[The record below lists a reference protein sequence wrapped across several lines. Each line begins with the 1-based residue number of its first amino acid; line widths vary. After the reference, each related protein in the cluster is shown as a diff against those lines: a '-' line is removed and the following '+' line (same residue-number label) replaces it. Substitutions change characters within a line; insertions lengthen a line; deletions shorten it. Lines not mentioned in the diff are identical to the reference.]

1 MAIELT
7 DTEKAALAKGEEI
20 EAAERE
26 QEQQTY
32 TKAREDSESELKF
45 AGKFRT
51 AEDLE
56 KAYVELQK
64 KLGSKSSDE
73 AAEEPDTKDE
83 EAESTE
89 PSEKSAESTSSE
101 NTEEKPKAEE
111 PEVPTLSDK
120 DTQSILEAVG
130 GKDTYDKAI
139 EWAAENISKEDQAD
153 FNKVL
158 ESQNAAAIKFA
169 AEALVQ
175 RYKSQADFQGK
186 TYTGR
191 GDANPGVKPY
201 RSREEVNTALSD
213 PRYDRD
219 PAYRND
225 VADRLAVSPDDLL

>member
-56 KAYVELQK
+56 KAYLELQK
-64 KLGSKSSDE
+64 KLGGKSTESSE
-73 AAEEPDTKDE
+73 ETETSEEEPETEEPKEQAAEEPPEKE
-83 EAESTE
+83 E
-89 PSEKSAESTSSE
+89 PV
-101 NTEEKPKAEE
+101 KAEE

-120 DTQSILEAVG
+120 EAQSILEAVG

-139 EWAAENISKEDQAD
+139 EWASENISKEDQAD

-158 ESQNAAAIKFA
+158 ESQNAVAIKFA

-186 TYTGR
+186 AYTGR
-191 GDANPGVKPY
+191 GGANPGVKPY
-201 RSREEVNTALSD
+201 RSREEVNAALSD

>member
-56 KAYVELQK
+56 KGYLELQK
-64 KLGSKSSDE
+64 KLGGKSTESSEDE
-73 AAEEPDTKDE
+73 ISEEEPETAESGEQEAEEPE
-83 EAESTE
+83 EK
-89 PSEKSAESTSSE
+89 EKSVEA
-101 NTEEKPKAEE
+101 KE

-120 DTQSILEAVG
+120 DTQAILEAVG
-130 GKDTYDKAI
+130 GNDTYDKAI
-139 EWAAENISKEDQAD
+139 EWAADNISKEDQAD

-191 GDANPGVKPY
+191 GGANPGVKPY

-213 PRYDRD
+213 PRYERD

>member
-56 KAYVELQK
+56 KGYLELQK
-64 KLGSKSSDE
+64 KLGGKSTESSEDE
-73 AAEEPDTKDE
+73 ISEEEPETAESEEQEAEEPE
-83 EAESTE
+83 EK
-89 PSEKSAESTSSE
+89 EKSVEG
-101 NTEEKPKAEE
+101 KE

-120 DTQSILEAVG
+120 DTQAILEAVG

-191 GDANPGVKPY
+191 GNTNPGVKPY

>member
-56 KAYVELQK
+56 KGYLELQK
-64 KLGSKSSDE
+64 KLGGKSTESSEDE
-73 AAEEPDTKDE
+73 ISEEEPETAESEEQEAEEPE
-83 EAESTE
+83 EK
-89 PSEKSAESTSSE
+89 EKSVEA
-101 NTEEKPKAEE
+101 KE